1 MTKYHLCNRQKN
13 HYKRLIHAWNKR
25 KCGNIPYDIITS
37 VKIERELLL
46 YDIQFFVQTPSK
58 MLKNILVICFFVIII
73 LYVVINNIYYI
84 EATVKE

>member
-13 HYKRLIHAWNKR
+13 HYKGLIHAWNKR
-25 KCGNIPYDIITS
+25 KCGNIPYDIFTS

-58 MLKNILVICFFVIII
+58 RLKNILIICFFVIII
-73 LYVVINNIYYI
+73 LYVVIIRFI
-84 EATVKE
+84 T